1 MKKILLMLMIISMF
15 TIQIYAKA
23 PEDIESPS
31 VVLIEQSSG
40 RVLFEE
46 GADIKRPIAS
56 VTKIMTAL
64 LVMEQIESGKFGYDD
79 MVTASEKAYSM
90 GGSQIFLDV
99 GEKMSVDD
107 MLKGLMVASGND
119 AAVALGEH
127 VSGSTEAFVDL
138 MNKRAKELGCNDTHF
153 KNTNGLPD
161 DDHYSSAKD
170 VAKIS
175 RELLEKHPDIK
186 KYTTIWMDS
195 LRGGEFQLANT
206 NKLIY
211 YYDGMTG
218 LKTGF
223 ADDAMHCLAG
233 SATRDGLNLITVVL
247 GAPTSEARF
256 NDTRKLLDY
265 GFGSFVYK
273 EGIKKGDVIKTV
285 DVKKGKSDT
294 VNLVAEN
301 DYAVLDEKNSKE
313 EIIKEIKIED
323 KITAPI
329 AKGQTLGV
337 MTFKKGD
344 KILGEI
350 NLVADAEIKR
360 KGFFG
365 ILADF
370 FGKWMGI
377 N

>member
-1 MKKILLMLMIISMF
+1 
-15 TIQIYAKA
+15 
-23 PEDIESPS
+23 
-31 VVLIEQSSG
+31 
-40 RVLFEE
+40 
-46 GADIKRPIAS
+46 
-56 VTKIMTAL
+56 
-64 LVMEQIESGKFGYDD
+64 
-79 MVTASEKAYSM
+79 
-90 GGSQIFLDV
+90 
-99 GEKMSVDD
+99 
-107 MLKGLMVASGND
+107 MVASGND

>member
-1 MKKILLMLMIISMF
+1 MKKILLMLMIINML
-15 TIQIYAKA
+15 IIPVNAKA
-23 PEDIESPS
+23 PQDIEAPS
-31 VVLIEQSSG
+31 VILTEQSSG
-40 RVLFEE
+40 RVLFEK

-64 LVMEQIESGKFGYDD
+64 IVMDEIEKGKFGYDD

-90 GGSQIFLDV
+90 GGSQIFLDIN
-99 GEKMSVDD
+99 EEMSVDD

-119 AAVALGEH
+119 VAVALGEH
-127 VSGSTEAFVDL
+127 VAGTTEAFVEM
-138 MNKRAKELGCNDTHF
+138 MNKRAKELGCNDTYF
-153 KNTNGLPD
+153 SNTNGLPD
-161 DDHYSSAKD
+161 DKHYSTAKD

-195 LRGGEFQLANT
+195 LRGGEFELANT

-256 NDTRKLLDY
+256 SDTRKLLDY

-273 EGIKKGDVIKTV
+273 EGIKKGDVIKTAP
-285 DVKKGKSDT
+285 VKRGKSDT
-294 VNLVAEN
+294 VDLVAEE
-301 DYAVLDEKNSKE
+301 DYAVLDDKSSKE
-313 EIIKEIKIED
+313 EIVKEITTEEE
-323 KITAPI
+323 ITAPVK
-329 AKGQTLGV
+329 KGQALGV

-344 KILGEI
+344 KILGEV

-377 N
+377 